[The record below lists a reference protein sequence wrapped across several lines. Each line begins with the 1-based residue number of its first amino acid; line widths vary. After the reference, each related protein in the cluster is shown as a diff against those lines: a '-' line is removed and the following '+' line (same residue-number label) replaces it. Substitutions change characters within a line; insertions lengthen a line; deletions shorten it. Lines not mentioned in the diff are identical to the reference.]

1 MSRERA
7 MKIGEVAGRAGMPA
21 KTIRFW
27 EDQRLLPPP
36 DRTPAGYRDYGP
48 AILERLAFIRQAQAS
63 GLTLTAIRQVLEV
76 RDGGQP
82 PCLHVTGLIARRL
95 AEVEA
100 RLAELTRTRDQL
112 AALAARAAAQDPADC
127 RGYCSI
133 IAS

>member
-1 MSRERA
+1 MR
-7 MKIGEVAGRAGMPA
+7 IGEVAGRTGVPP

-36 DRTPAGYRDYGP
+36 ARTPAGYRDYDP
-48 AILERLAFIRQAQAS
+48 AIVERLAFVRHAQAA
-63 GLTLTAIRQVLEV
+63 GLTLQAIRQVLEV

-82 PCLHVTGLIARRL
+82 PCVHVTGLIAQRL

-100 RLAELTRTRDQL
+100 RLAELARTRDQL
-112 AALAARAAAQDPADC
+112 AALAGRAAAQDPADC

-133 IAS
+133 IAG